1 MEQGESGNVINQRLA
16 EDRTQSFT
24 WGFRSSHMA
33 QFLRLG
39 LPL

>member
-1 MEQGESGNVINQRLA
+1 MERGESGNVINQCLA
-16 EDRTQSFT
+16 KDRTQSFT
-24 WGFRSSHMA
+24 SSFRSSHMA